1 MFPLDIPMAGTS
13 PLWHGQHTP
22 TPTFTLPSELC
33 CVMLPAWF
41 ALNVTVLLI
50 CEAFVESNPGR
61 SELYGR
67 GRVANR
73 KVGSP
78 AGLWKSRYHK
88 KARVWVV
95 SVVWWCQRRSCR
107 GCSLFPAAWTDA
119 AVLEASFYFLL
130 AQTGSDAGCGE
141 IARSPTAATARTHRQ
156 GLKQDIELD

>member
-1 MFPLDIPMAGTS
+1 MYLLDIPMAGTS
-13 PLWHGQHTP
+13 PLWYGQSTP

-73 KVGSP
+73 KWALLLVCGKAVTTRRRAFGWSAWCGGAS
-78 AGLWKSRYHK
+78 AG
-88 KARVWVV
+88 VV
-95 SVVWWCQRRSCR
+95 ADVR
-107 GCSLFPAAWTDA
+107 
-119 AVLEASFYFLL
+119 YFLPL
-130 AQTGSDAGCGE
+130 GRMLQYWRLLFIFFSLKLG
-141 IARSPTAATARTHRQ
+141 RTQAVVGLPDCPRQ
-156 GLKQDIELD
+156 QPPGHIGKA